1 LTPAT
6 QPLGPKEKTM
16 NESAN
21 TIIEALKIV
30 TDFLSNNSKTLV
42 LLALLIICR
51 DAISNFISRLTSLS
65 FKNGDS
71 TLGIEAASPSDGKD
85 NTKELPSPDEEPS
98 SEEKDSQVE
107 KVERKEGEWFSI
119 MHSAF
124 EEKRFDDAEA
134 IFKKYAVDEKDEVEL
149 EKNKTVYL
157 YFRFEKA
164 KDNKAI
170 EELKDLART
179 AKTEE
184 SKFIILE
191 WLSFCFRDSMQYG
204 KEIELWRSALD
215 EIESESLK
223 TRAIVNL
230 AYVLNKEDK
239 STEAKKLIIE
249 RLPSTVDDT
258 QKSRLYEA
266 LSKIEQT
273 LGNKSLS
280 IYCKDKS
287 LEFDANNRDE
297 LFNSAYAAS
306 NEDIDEISISN
317 YIKLIGIDEDN
328 STALNNLGA
337 RAQEAGLKIKAV
349 ENYKKSAGYNNTLAM
364 ANQGY
369 LLLDAGFTDEAE
381 NIARQAL
388 KFADPHQNVHS
399 LIAAINEQKQEQTK
413 EWNKLQEK
421 SLNRQK
427 DIRNYTEQYYLGNP
441 ELLKGDWLVSNTY
454 PTTIKIEKNVI
465 KATWAESVGLLGG
478 GVSYTVGLEGKVS
491 GSTFEGKYTRKK
503 DDNSPNTLLGFGEN
517 PIQSCIGYISD
528 DGNKFKLISTELKN
542 NFSLSF
548 SRPKA

>member
-1 LTPAT
+1 
-6 QPLGPKEKTM
+6 M

-30 TDFLSNNSKTLV
+30 TDFLSNNLKTLV

-65 FKNGDS
+65 FKKGDS
-71 TLGIEAASPSDGKD
+71 TLGMEAASPSDGKD

-98 SEEKDSQVE
+98 SEEKDSQIE
-107 KVERKEGEWFSI
+107 KVESKEGEWFSK

-134 IFKKYAVDEKDEVEL
+134 IFKKYALDEKDEVKL
-149 EKNKTVYL
+149 EENKTIYL

-184 SKFIILE
+184 SKFNSLE
-191 WLSFCFRDSMQYG
+191 WLSLCFRDSMQYG
-204 KEIELWRSALD
+204 KEIELWRSAL
-215 EIESESLK
+215 EETESESLK

-249 RLPSTVDDT
+249 RLSSTVDDT

-266 LSKIEQT
+266 LSNIEQT
-273 LGNKSLS
+273 FGNKSLS

-317 YIKLIGIDEDN
+317 YIKLIRIDEDN
-328 STALNNLGA
+328 STALNNLA
-337 RAQEAGLKIKAV
+337 VRAQEAGLKIKAV

-388 KFADPHQNVHS
+388 KFSDPHQNVHS

-413 EWNKLQEK
+413 DWNKLREK

-427 DIRNYTEQYYLGNP
+427 DIRQYTEQYYLGNP
-441 ELLKGDWLVSNTY
+441 ESLKGDWLVSNTY
-454 PTTIKIEKNVI
+454 PTTIKIEESVI
-465 KATWAESVGLLGG
+465 KATWAESAGLLGG
-478 GVSYTVGLEGKVS
+478 GSSYTVELEGKVF
-491 GSTFEGKYTRKK
+491 GSTFEGKYTRRK
-503 DDNSPNTLLGFGEN
+503 DDSSPNTLLGFSEN
-517 PIQSCIGYISD
+517 TTQSCIGYISD

-548 SRPKA
+548 FRPKA